1 MLRYITGGFSIFFLL
16 VLVYLIFRSLLY
28 SCRER
33 KAPGRITGETLSD
46 DLREAALYPL
56 RQLAMYYEKR
66 DSALADACIDET
78 MLPDELLILGTSPS
92 EIFYGRDGARHL
104 LQCDWKYWGQVSLMV
119 EQTAF
124 GPVGNILYFITRGQV
139 KLNIYHFRI
148 PLKLTG
154 VLEEREGLWRIGKMQ
169 FVNELEDS
177 YMIISWLVSLA
188 LIICLLL
195 FGLSWILYI

>member
-16 VLVYLIFRSLLY
+16 VLVYLIFRSLWDSY
-28 SCRER
+28 RER
-33 KAPGRITGETLSD
+33 KAPGKIAGETLSD
-46 DLREAALYPL
+46 DLREDALRPL

-66 DSALADACIDET
+66 DPALADACIDET

-92 EIFYGRDGARHL
+92 EIFHGRDGAKNL
-104 LQCDWKYWGQVSLMV
+104 LQCDWKYWGKVFLLV

-124 GPVGNILYFITRGQV
+124 GRVGNVLYFVTRGQV

-154 VLEEREGLWRIGKMQ
+154 VLEERDGLWRICKIQ

-177 YMIISWLVSLA
+177 YVIISWVVSLV
-188 LIICLLL
+188 LMVCLLL
-195 FGLSWILYI
+195 FGLSWILCL